1 MCDNCQTNLF
11 CSCFQAHLKKEKIQR
26 RDRAVKALTT
36 VLQKRRITYSN
47 THVDNVV
54 AIPLADASRVL
65 LSLKSR
71 RDEQYYVVYKYR
83 PANSSQWLEL
93 RRDAFFTWLVPLT
106 GATST
111 LAPSADVMPF
121 GMYKGKSLSE
131 VAATDK
137 RYCQWVLDEVVG
149 HPQLKTAIT
158 ALL

>member
-93 RRDAFFTWLVPLT
+93 RRDAFFSWLIPLT
-106 GATST
+106 VATSQST
-111 LAPSADVMPF
+111 GSAELMPF
-121 GMYKGKSLSE
+121 GKYKGRLVSDI
-131 VAATDK
+131 AATDK
-137 RYCQWVLDEVVG
+137 RYCQWVLEEVAG
-149 HPQLKTAIT
+149 HQQLKDAIS
-158 ALL
+158 ALM